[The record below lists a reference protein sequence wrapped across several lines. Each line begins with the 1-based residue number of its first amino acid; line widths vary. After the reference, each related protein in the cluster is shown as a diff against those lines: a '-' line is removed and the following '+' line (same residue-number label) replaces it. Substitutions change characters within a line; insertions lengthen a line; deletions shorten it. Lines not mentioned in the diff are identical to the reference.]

1 MKQHLQDELLHI
13 DFLSLVGF
21 HCGHYEEK
29 IYTWKE
35 GERVWA
41 AGRVEKQELWE
52 SSSPAQ
58 QSAGMVQQD
67 ERGKAALLLF

>member
-1 MKQHLQDELLHI
+1 MKQHLQDELLRI

-35 GERVWA
+35 GERV
-41 AGRVEKQELWE
+41 
-52 SSSPAQ
+52 
-58 QSAGMVQQD
+58 
-67 ERGKAALLLF
+67 